1 MNVEAIKILVR
12 MCAVS
17 ESININ
23 AVYAVFTLATIFS
36 FPRVPIQRASAIFYC
51 GGWLFLP
58 VAAYP
63 LETLTADYFTVNV
76 IGAALPSNLG
86 ITKALI
92 VPIAIL
98 FRIIMN
104 DWTTIKQLHLKPI
117 DGMMLAFCILPL
129 PTMLINQS
137 SLASACYASLY
148 LLGSWGGTWLIGRIC
163 FSDSGGRSELL
174 AGIRWCGV
182 ALLPIAFTE
191 GVAGPFLYKI
201 IYGEHA
207 FLLEG
212 SERYFGFRPLGF
224 FEHGNQ
230 YGIWIAASAFA
241 WYAFNKYSALTT
253 IYSRMWLILTIT
265 ASVISQSVG
274 AILLLIFGIAILNI
288 PARLFRPI
296 AISGI
301 ATVVLFGSIYLSG
314 IVPIEKIARNTV
326 VGQQALSFL
335 KDTGRMSLAYRIR
348 RDQMS
353 LDLLHEQPIVG
364 YGKWDWWRPLGS
376 HPWGLPLLIA
386 GQFGIAAF
394 LLSYLTL
401 IWTPILA
408 ITRRKVTELPFAVI
422 AVMAVI
428 DSALNSF
435 IFFPAILI
443 AGCLVRSRAKN
454 KLV

>member
-12 MCAVS
+12 ICAVS
-17 ESININ
+17 ESMSIT

-36 FPRVPIQRASAIFYC
+36 FPRLPIQRAAAIFFC

-63 LETLTADYFTVNV
+63 LDTLTADYFTVNV

-92 VPIAIL
+92 VPVAIVL
-98 FRIIMN
+98 RIIFN
-104 DWTTIKQLHLKPI
+104 DWTALKHLHPKPI
-117 DGMMLAFCILPL
+117 DGVMLAFCILPL

-148 LLGSWGGTWLIGRIC
+148 LLGAWGGTWLIGRTC
-163 FSDSGGRSELL
+163 FTGDAGRTELL
-174 AGIRWCGV
+174 ASMRWSGV
-182 ALLPIAFTE
+182 ALIPVALIE
-191 GVAGPFLYKI
+191 GFAGPFLYKM

-212 SERYFGFRPLGF
+212 SKRYFGFRPLGF

-230 YGIWIAASAFA
+230 YGIWIAASALA
-241 WYAFNKYSALTT
+241 WYAFNKYSAVTT
-253 IYSRMWLILTIT
+253 IYSRIWLILTVI
-265 ASVISQSVG
+265 AAVISQSVG
-274 AILLLIFGIAILNI
+274 AILLLLLGLAILNI
-288 PARLFRPI
+288 PARFFRPI
-296 AISGI
+296 AITGI
-301 ATVVLFGSIYLSG
+301 ATVALFGSIYISG
-314 IVPIEKIARNTV
+314 IVPVEKVARNTV
-326 VGQQALSFL
+326 VGQQALNFL

-353 LDLLHEQPIVG
+353 LDLLHEQPIAG

-386 GQFGIAAF
+386 GQFGIVAF

-408 ITRRKVTELPFAVI
+408 IARQNVMELPFAVI

-443 AGCLVRSRAKN
+443 AACLVRSGAKT
-454 KLV
+454 KLE